1 MIRLSR
7 VVAIDAKKKQM
18 KKPSRAKSKAGE
30 KQEPA
35 PGNVIRI
42 MGARRKLVEVENH
55 LGRRQT

>member
-1 MIRLSR
+1 MIQLSR

-18 KKPSRAKSKAGE
+18 KPCRAKSKVGE

-42 MGARRKLVEVENH
+42 MNARRKPVEVDNCS
-55 LGRRQT
+55 GRRRT

>member
-18 KKPSRAKSKAGE
+18 KKPSRAKPKTRE

-35 PGNVIRI
+35 AGNVIRI
-42 MGARRKLVEVENH
+42 MSARRKPVEVENRS
-55 LGRRQT
+55 GRRQT